1 MVSMNICVRSG
12 YLVFCDVL
20 QAGQN
25 TPKIRMRKKLMISP
39 QDTESK
45 ITPGKTS
52 ILFVM
57 EYQVILDQCNIKIFV
72 TVVSDDK
79 RVNGC

>member
-1 MVSMNICVRSG
+1 
-12 YLVFCDVL
+12 
-20 QAGQN
+20 
-25 TPKIRMRKKLMISP
+25 MISP

-57 EYQVILDQCNIKIFV
+57 EYQVILD
-72 TVVSDDK
+72 
-79 RVNGC
+79 